1 MLPSEGRNAEQ
12 VGSKLRTNGPWSN
25 QKTPHKGSRANTQ
38 NLQVPQVRKPANAEV
53 PEKESG
59 GRENLLVIGLV
70 FTAENFRKSL
80 PPSCSA
86 VLEQTVTITRFFWA
100 KVTNEM

>member
-1 MLPSEGRNAEQ
+1 MQSISG
-12 VGSKLRTNGPWSN
+12 KLRTNGPWSN
-25 QKTPHKGSRANTQ
+25 QRAPHKGSGANTQ
-38 NLQVPQVRKPANAEV
+38 TLQVPPVRKPANAEV
-53 PEKESG
+53 PEMESD
-59 GRENLLVIGLV
+59 GRENPLVIGLV
-70 FTAENFRKSL
+70 FTAEDFRKSL